1 MRRIS
6 FAAGIA
12 AAVLVVA
19 GCGQNIEFAR
29 PEVAVNNDNQV
40 AVAYHN
46 KDVSQGFREFLKNP
60 AASSRSA
67 LEDGTATPEEMAFAQ
82 LWDSLT
88 EEERRL
94 MVENADSVEI
104 RQDSYIAVDA
114 ESQAGRN
121 ALAGD
126 TADLE
131 AAAARYGFVARLED
145 WCGGMT
151 VPASLVPGELG
162 EELAAQGAVEVP
174 AAILLEQYVQSKDW
188 ETVARIL
195 SHLGDPVSLSAMK
208 NEAALLDEALN
219 RLQTDRGGS
228 RASSVLDYRENPLRE
243 NVGWSL
249 PDGAVLLTSCREK
262 PFIITGQWGHA
273 GIFSQKAYKDNGNHD
288 GVASV
293 YSAQPNKYKKF
304 PANMQPDRPG
314 YACMDTVY
322 MYTKQIRF
330 AALKPKSYSVTKAKA
345 AVSDAKRIFYDPWP
359 TYFLPLWE
367 IVPFPFFDTSH
378 DLSRRNTYC
387 SKVPYTA
394 WRLQGVNMDSNTFA
408 GNLVAPDDLYGS
420 IYDRYKSFTIRFL
433 WFSKTWRW
441 KSYSA
446 QSDLFMR
453 LGS

>member
-12 AAVLVVA
+12 AAVLVLA

-219 RLQTDRGGS
+219 RLQSDRGGN

-273 GIFSQKAYKDNGNHD
+273 GIFSKDDYVHNGNHD
-288 GVASV
+288 GVYSV

-345 AVSDAKRIFYDPWP
+345 AVSDAKRIFYDTWP

>member
-12 AAVLVVA
+12 AAVLVLA

-195 SHLGDPVSLSAMK
+195 SHLGDPVS
-208 NEAALLDEALN
+208 
-219 RLQTDRGGS
+219 
-228 RASSVLDYRENPLRE
+228 
-243 NVGWSL
+243 
-249 PDGAVLLTSCREK
+249 
-262 PFIITGQWGHA
+262 
-273 GIFSQKAYKDNGNHD
+273 
-288 GVASV
+288 
-293 YSAQPNKYKKF
+293 
-304 PANMQPDRPG
+304 RP
-314 YACMDTVY
+314 
-322 MYTKQIRF
+322 
-330 AALKPKSYSVTKAKA
+330 P
-345 AVSDAKRIFYDPWP
+345 
-359 TYFLPLWE
+359 
-367 IVPFPFFDTSH
+367 
-378 DLSRRNTYC
+378 
-387 SKVPYTA
+387 
-394 WRLQGVNMDSNTFA
+394 
-408 GNLVAPDDLYGS
+408 
-420 IYDRYKSFTIRFL
+420 
-433 WFSKTWRW
+433 
-441 KSYSA
+441 
-446 QSDLFMR
+446 
-453 LGS
+453 